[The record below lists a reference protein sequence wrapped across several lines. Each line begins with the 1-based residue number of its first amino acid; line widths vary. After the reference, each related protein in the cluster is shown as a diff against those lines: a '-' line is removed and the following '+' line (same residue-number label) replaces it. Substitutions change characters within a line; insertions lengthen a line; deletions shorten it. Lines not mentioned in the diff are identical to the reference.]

1 MNRPATP
8 ATPPRPT
15 ESPEAARYRETLSGL
30 PVTNVPLACD
40 VIERVLRSMQL
51 TPPPA
56 HEYLTLLESAR
67 EPLAFLLD
75 TLSARYAA
83 KPLPPAEAEAM
94 AFARTT
100 SLWRL
105 MADSYARVAQ
115 VGSNVPEI
123 QEQLALI
130 CQRCIQYTGQV
141 IVEYFRARREVVP
154 GLWLELHGYF
164 DTADEWGLAVEPL
177 SDPLGPTG
185 TTSCTQTYA
194 AVLLVGLANPAA
206 RTPRELTWIIRWAK
220 LMAPSTQVARPDEDA
235 GGRGY
240 GVDLMQDKGL
250 LPVEQLAATHSARL
264 FDTSALAAIVQQL
277 FSRIKAGQTP
287 AAVGLGD
294 DCSAASASRLLLQL
308 YRPWCLAAMPR
319 RFERGRA
326 AGIMSVAYGLECIY
340 FHITGGDFTQ
350 PQHTRTYSRLD
361 AETLWTFR
369 NQMDPTQPLHI
380 RAAELGYAL
389 DTWDVVDQSV
399 NGFRVIRNAA
409 GPRIEHST
417 LIAIKPPGQDQFM
430 LGRITWLSSRND
442 GKLEAGIQV
451 LPGPAK
457 GVGVRLTG
465 LGVSPNEQYARGFFV
480 PPVTAL
486 KEPISV
492 VIPNGWHSTDRV
504 IEVFTDRPVLARLG
518 QLISRG
524 PNFDRCAFSLA
535 N

>member
-1 MNRPATP
+1 MNRPATQP
-8 ATPPRPT
+8 AP
-15 ESPEAARYRETLSGL
+15 ESPEAARYRETLAGL

-40 VIERVLRSMQL
+40 VLERVLRSMQQ
-51 TPPPA
+51 TPPAA
-56 HEYLTLLESAR
+56 HEYLGLLESAR

-75 TLSARYAA
+75 TLSSRYAA
-83 KPLPPAEAEAM
+83 KPLPPAEAEVA

-115 VGSNVPEI
+115 FGSGVPAV

-130 CQRCIQYTGQV
+130 CQRCIHYTGQV
-141 IVEYFRARREVVP
+141 IIEYFRARREVVP
-154 GLWLELHGYF
+154 GLWLELHGYY
-164 DTADEWGLAVEPL
+164 DTADEWELATERL
-177 SDPLGPTG
+177 EDPLGPTG
-185 TTSCTQTYA
+185 ATSCAQAYA
-194 AVLLVGLANPAA
+194 TVLLVGLSNPSA
-206 RTPRELTWIIRWAK
+206 RTPRELAWIIRWAQ
-220 LMAPSTQVARPDEDA
+220 LLAPNTQVVRPDEEA

-250 LPVEQLAATHSARL
+250 LPVDHLSGTHSARL
-264 FDTSALAAIVQQL
+264 FDTSTLAGIVQQL
-277 FSRIKAGQTP
+277 FARIKAGETP
-287 AAVGLGD
+287 AALGLGE
-294 DCSAASASRLLLQL
+294 DCPAASASRLLLQL

-326 AGIMSVAYGLECIY
+326 AGMLAVGYGLDCIY
-340 FHITGGDFTQ
+340 FHVTGGDFTQ
-350 PQHTRTYSRLD
+350 PQHARTYSRLD
-361 AETLWTFR
+361 ADKLWTYR

-380 RAAELGYAL
+380 RAAELGFAL
-389 DTWDVVDQSV
+389 DNWEIVDQSV
-399 NGFRVIRNAA
+399 NGFRIVRNAA
-409 GPRIEHST
+409 GPRVEHGA
-417 LIAIKPPGQDQFM
+417 LIALKPPGADQYL
-430 LGRITWLSSRND
+430 LGRITWLTARND

-457 GVGVRLTG
+457 GVGVRPTG

-480 PPVTAL
+480 PPVPAL

-492 VIPNGWHSTDRV
+492 IVPGGWHHPDRV

-518 QLISRG
+518 ELMARG
-524 PNFDRCAFSLA
+524 PNFDRCAFSLV